1 MKILVLGSG
10 GREHAIVW
18 KLRQSPS
25 VEQVWCAPGN
35 GGISAEAECVQADLR
50 DVGAVAS
57 LAAKLGADL
66 TVVGPEAPLVLGIA
80 DEFARR
86 KVALV
91 GPSGEGAK
99 LEGSKAFAK
108 EFMERHGIPTARTY
122 GIFNDSC
129 AARET
134 LKTIRGPVVLK
145 ADGLCAGKGVLVTS
159 DRREA
164 ESFVER
170 VMEKKEF
177 GDAGSLL
184 VIEEALQGAELS
196 YMVLTDG
203 ETFAPLAPTRD
214 HKRIFDGDQGP
225 NTGGMGAY
233 SADGMISSAL
243 EQEILS
249 KVVNPAIAGLAAEGR
264 KYGGFLYCGLM
275 LTATG
280 PKTLEFNCRL
290 GDPETQPLM
299 MRADFDLG
307 EAFQAV
313 AEGELD
319 RVPIRWKPG
328 ASTCVVMASGGY
340 PGTFAA
346 GKRIEGLEQAEDV
359 AGTKV
364 FHAGTRQSGAYYYTS
379 SGRVLGVTA
388 AGTDLESATS
398 LAYQAVQ
405 KIRFEG
411 AHYRRDISRPSR
423 QECAGGI
430 DRNG

>member
-1 MKILVLGSG
+1 
-10 GREHAIVW
+10 
-18 KLRQSPS
+18 
-25 VEQVWCAPGN
+25 
-35 GGISAEAECVQADLR
+35 
-50 DVGAVAS
+50 
-57 LAAKLGADL
+57 
-66 TVVGPEAPLVLGIA
+66 
-80 DEFARR
+80 
-86 KVALV
+86 
-91 GPSGEGAK
+91 
-99 LEGSKAFAK
+99 
-108 EFMERHGIPTARTY
+108 
-122 GIFNDSC
+122 
-129 AARET
+129 
-134 LKTIRGPVVLK
+134 
-145 ADGLCAGKGVLVTS
+145 
-159 DRREA
+159 
-164 ESFVER
+164 
-170 VMEKKEF
+170 
-177 GDAGSLL
+177 
-184 VIEEALQGAELS
+184 
-196 YMVLTDG
+196 
-203 ETFAPLAPTRD
+203 
-214 HKRIFDGDQGP
+214 
-225 NTGGMGAY
+225 MGAY